1 MSPGGGLA
9 RTVAGLARDTDG
21 ADGEAA
27 ELAALGDRAHHSL
40 PASAPRGDLEELR
53 HVLGQGLTLL
63 VELAPGEEPRTSKVH
78 HSPSDLV
85 DALEAAPNLLGQGA
99 AATEHQIVGVLPVR
113 ALASLVVRSEG
124 EVLASAVESRGLHI
138 HKGLS
143 QPPLEQKGEGAEAG
157 EAAAKHHP
165 RLQVLSLH
173 LSIST
178 LLPYFYLTRA
188 LVLGFFNRESPPP
201 SSPCAFFLLYLM
213 GPHPSWHTFWTTGSS
228 SEFRVAKTWHCDWL
242 RLGQSMD
249 EVSCDIGLS

>member
-124 EVLASAVESRGLHI
+124 EVLASAVESRGLHV

-188 LVLGFFNRESPPP
+188 LVLGFFTGSAALLSLR
-201 SSPCAFFLLYLM
+201 FFLLCLV

-228 SEFRVAKTWHCDWL
+228 SEFRVAKTWHCDFF
-242 RLGQSMD
+242 LGF
-249 EVSCDIGLS
+249 GLDNPWMKLVVI

>member
-1 MSPGGGLA
+1 MHGVVPGGGLA

-124 EVLASAVESRGLHI
+124 EVLASAVESRGLHVQ
-138 HKGLS
+138 KGLS

-165 RLQVLSLH
+165 RLQNLSLH

-178 LLPYFYLTRA
+178 LLLPYARLC
-188 LVLGFFNRESPPP
+188 LGVLQLGPPP
-201 SSPCAFFLLYLM
+201 SSRLVLTLFFSCA
-213 GPHPSWHTFWTTGSS
+213 GSS
-228 SEFRVAKTWHCDWL
+228 SVVGYNW
-242 RLGQSMD
+242 S
-249 EVSCDIGLS
+249 